1 MKSCFPSGLKC
12 RHGSVKIPNFWCQVS
27 HQLQINHPQHSVEAT
42 VSLSVSNS
50 SCCALS
56 LSNGGGLIIHI
67 SVLTGGTEDT
77 GLQQPPA
84 LSLYKCLFAL
94 SVLLECP
101 FKHFYSTALTSLKK
115 KKREWKELHTN
126 WHAAKPRSNWN
137 YNIFFLEVDI
147 CMTYTDMLRKK
158 QILNASIMISLA

>member
-27 HQLQINHPQHSVEAT
+27 HRLQINHPQHSVEAT

-115 KKREWKELHTN
+115 KKENERKFTQIDMQPNQEATEII
-126 WHAAKPRSNWN
+126 
-137 YNIFFLEVDI
+137 IFFFLKLI
-147 CMTYTDMLRKK
+147 YAWPIQTCLGRNRFWMHL
-158 QILNASIMISLA
+158 